1 MKLLSDI
8 YGYHYDNYGRISKL
22 STANTNISYVYNSN
36 NQIIEKKQTAN
47 QQTLITRYAY
57 TNGGKQTQIRLPSGK
72 LIEYHHNTGILQS
85 ISVKHDDKNSEIIN
99 NLTYNPNGITGYTW
113 GQTNQPVSYDYDLDG
128 RLTNIRDNALN
139 RSYNYDVG
147 NRITDIIDNQGRLT
161 LNYQHDRLDRLI
173 NQSLNVDNAN
183 QALSYVYDRNSN
195 RTQKTEQGNQVTT
208 PVEATSNKYT
218 DYTYDKSGRTLNDG
232 IRQYEYNNAGRISRV
247 VNGANGGSYGYNGL
261 GQRVKKTANG
271 ETIYFNYD
279 ESGQLIGE
287 YNSKGK
293 VIREYIYL
301 GNQPIAMLS
310 NERDDEVLQIHTD
323 HLGTPRAVTDKNKSV
338 LWKMEGDQFGD
349 VQPQIVEIK
358 MPLRHAGQYADDESG
373 LFYNYFRYYNPA
385 TGRYLRS
392 DPIGLEGGLNTFG
405 YVGSNPL
412 HKIDP
417 RGLIEWDAYYG
428 EAGGGLV
435 FFGGKIVHFVFKA
448 TCENNKGI
456 EREATVNVMSTG
468 IGLSTGIDP
477 SISLGAGRANFKDNN
492 NTVDPQI
499 FNGVFLYGGVS
510 WLFSG
515 TLALPVQVGGA
526 TGNMNTKW
534 GKGIHTDLVSLE
546 LVAGVSIVVG
556 EPKWRKYC
564 ECSN

>member
-1 MKLLSDI
+1 MISD
-8 YGYHYDNYGRISKL
+8 
-22 STANTNISYVYNSN
+22 
-36 NQIIEKKQTAN
+36 E
-47 QQTLITRYAY
+47 
-57 TNGGKQTQIRLPSGK
+57 
-72 LIEYHHNTGILQS
+72 
-85 ISVKHDDKNSEIIN
+85 
-99 NLTYNPNGITGYTW
+99 
-113 GQTNQPVSYDYDLDG
+113 
-128 RLTNIRDNALN
+128 RDN
-139 RSYNYDVG
+139 
-147 NRITDIIDNQGRLT
+147 
-161 LNYQHDRLDRLI
+161 
-173 NQSLNVDNAN
+173 
-183 QALSYVYDRNSN
+183 
-195 RTQKTEQGNQVTT
+195 
-208 PVEATSNKYT
+208 
-218 DYTYDKSGRTLNDG
+218 
-232 IRQYEYNNAGRISRV
+232 
-247 VNGANGGSYGYNGL
+247 
-261 GQRVKKTANG
+261 
-271 ETIYFNYD
+271 
-279 ESGQLIGE
+279 
-287 YNSKGK
+287 
-293 VIREYIYL
+293 
-301 GNQPIAMLS
+301 
-310 NERDDEVLQIHTD
+310 EVLQIHTD
-323 HLGTPRAVTDKNKSV
+323 HLGTPRVVTDSNNATV
-338 LWKMEGDQFGD
+338 WKWEGDAFGS
-349 VQPQIVEIK
+349 QSPQVETVK
-358 MPLRHAGQYADDESG
+358 MPLRHAGQYNDTETG
-373 LFYNYFRYYNPA
+373 LFYNYFRYYDPK
-385 TGRYLRS
+385 TGRYVTS

-417 RGLIEWDAYYG
+417 RGLIAWDAYYG

-477 SISLGAGRANFKDNN
+477 PISLGAGRAKFKDNN

-556 EPKWRKYC
+556 EPKWGKYC